1 MTRYGSDVAVEL
13 LGRLGVRYAALNPG
27 ASLRG
32 LHDSLARRDRPE
44 MVLTTYEGVAVALA
58 HGYAKSAGEPMAVL
72 LHDLVG
78 LQNGAMG
85 IFNAW
90 VDQVPMLVLGGSG
103 PADAARRR
111 PWIDWIH
118 ATRSHSLVVRDF
130 VKWDDEPVSLD
141 ALTSSLVRAHRLA
154 MTSPEGPTFVAV
166 DALLQEEP
174 APDTQFEHLLSPLTN
189 PITAPLPDLER
200 LADTM
205 VAAERPVILA
215 DFVGRSEPGYR
226 ALVTL
231 AETLAAPVVD
241 LGSRHNFPSGHWA
254 DGTNHQRALL
264 RDADLV
270 VALDVRDLRWAISEI
285 DLESH
290 GSHDLIPTGTPIVGM
305 SLTELMHRGFNDRE
319 SVVGAELML
328 LADTSVALPALAELV
343 AGRAGDRRQ
352 RRAALESRL
361 APAPSTRPV
370 AGGDGPLTRARL
382 AVELAPLVTEGPWQ
396 LAHGILGGAA
406 RRAWPFDEWNC
417 YLGYSGG
424 GGLGY
429 GVGATLGAALA
440 HRDDDTLVVDLQ
452 PDGDLLYTASAL
464 WTAAHH
470 RLPALFV
477 VVNNRTYGKDRLH
490 QQTMAKLRGRPELEP
505 SPGIDLDDPA
515 VDFALLASAQGVEG
529 IGPITDPAEL
539 PKALARAV
547 SVVREERRAVVV
559 DVVVD
564 RTS

>member
-13 LGRLGVRYAALNPG
+13 LERLGIRYAALNPG

-32 LHDSLARRDRPE
+32 IHDSLSHRGSPE
-44 MVLTTYEGVAVALA
+44 MVLTMYEGVAVAVA

-85 IFNAW
+85 VFNAW

-130 VKWDDEPVSLD
+130 VKWDDEPISLD

-154 MTSPEGPTFVAV
+154 MTTPEGPVFVAL

-174 APDTQFEHLLSPLTN
+174 APDTRFEHLLSPLPN
-189 PITAPLPDLER
+189 PITAPQPDLER
-200 LADTM
+200 LADM
-205 VAAERPVILA
+205 IVAAERPVILA
-215 DFVGRSEPGYR
+215 DFVGRSEAGYR
-226 ALVTL
+226 GLIAL
-231 AETLAAPVVD
+231 AEATVAPVVD
-241 LGSRHNFPSGHWA
+241 LGSRHNFPSDHWA
-254 DGTNHQRALL
+254 DGTNHHKALL

-270 VALDVRDLRWAISEI
+270 VALDLRDVRWAVSEI
-285 DLESH
+285 DLETH
-290 GSHDLIPTGTPIVGM
+290 GSRDLMPAGTPIVGM

-328 LADTSVALPALAELV
+328 LADTSVALPVLAELV
-343 AGRAGDRRQ
+343 AERAGDRRE
-352 RRAALESRL
+352 RRPALEARL
-361 APAPSTRPV
+361 TPAASTLPA

-382 AVELAPLVTEGPWQ
+382 AAELAPLVQEGPWQ

-406 RRAWPFDEWNC
+406 RKAWPFNEFNC

-429 GVGATLGAALA
+429 GVGATIGAALA

-452 PDGDLLYTASAL
+452 PDGDLLYTASGL

-470 RLPALFV
+470 RIPALFV

-490 QQTMAKLRGRPELEP
+490 QQTMAHVRGRPELEP

-515 VDFALLASAQGVEG
+515 VDFAQLASAQGVEG
-529 IGPITDPAEL
+529 IGPVTETAEL

-547 SVVREERRAVVV
+547 SVVREEGRSVVV
-559 DVVVD
+559 DVVIERD
-564 RTS
+564 